1 LFLVGGGLRE
11 SRCQYAFFSVLFL
24 PSSESELVIVSLSEN
39 FPLPEIQL
47 GCVFGVPL
55 GLMVHPSMAVP
66 THRLATSSDD
76 GVGTWRLILHKF
88 GPLPARMV
96 RLQLATWIHPFI
108 LYRFRKR
115 PPELVSPRQSRLLP

>member
-1 LFLVGGGLRE
+1 
-11 SRCQYAFFSVLFL
+11 
-24 PSSESELVIVSLSEN
+24 LSDN

-66 THRLATSSDD
+66 TRRLATSSDD
-76 GVGTWRLILHKF
+76 GVGTWRLILHKL

-96 RLQLATWIHPFI
+96 RLQLVTWIHSTFRNMSCAR

-115 PPELVSPRQSRLLP
+115 PPELESPRQSRFLP